1 MTKQCPFCNIE
12 MDDLVNI
19 FELDAGYWMEISS
32 KMKEVRQYRHY
43 ECPNASSSSKSINAP
58 LRDRL

>member
-43 ECPNASSSSKSINAP
+43 ECPNCGLFLAY
-58 LRDRL
+58 RLKEKQK